1 MSVANDIVATYRGPG
16 KVVSRLLALGPR
28 EDRAVAILMGAC
40 ALMFVAQLPRLSRD
54 AHLVGGDLNMMIGGA
69 LMGWIFVAPLVFYLI
84 AWISHVVL
92 KIFGS
97 AAGSWSSRIVLF
109 WALLAATPFFLLLGL
124 VQGFIGDGVQ
134 ATVIAACWAI
144 AFLWFWIVGLL
155 RVKGLKTS

>member
-16 KVVSRLLALGPR
+16 KVISRLLALGPR

-69 LMGWIFVAPLVFYLI
+69 LMGWIFFAPLAFYFI
-84 AWISHVVL
+84 AWISHIVL

-97 AAGSWSSRIVLF
+97 RAGGWSSRIALF
-109 WALLAATPFFLLLGL
+109 WALLAATPVFLLLGL
-124 VQGFIGDGVQ
+124 VQGFIGDGLQ
-134 ATVIAACWAI
+134 ANVIAAFWTI
-144 AFLWFWIVGLL
+144 VFLWFWVAGLL
-155 RVKGLKTS
+155 RVKGLATQ